1 MFVISFYL
9 NRMWGIIA
17 VISFVLIFL
26 FYFKKLVTAPKGE
39 EEGPFVLET
48 KPQIGTSDMTRTLLS
63 QTNTGTLSAYVY
75 PLQAQKTG
83 TVVMCNPS
91 GSANPGEPDC
101 STGQYAMCKC
111 LGNDCSKC
119 VHSGYVNLLNISNV
133 IRVEILSA
141 PDASRQK
148 AAGAQLVV
156 RTVGMSTPTLSACP
170 IANSEIPLNV
180 AEFGSIKACCDAAV
194 VGGQCPGTNL
204 MNLPEKVCII
214 GDPSAAPVPW
224 VQQFLKAFSQC
235 AAPQLPKVQTVYEE
249 TIPLPNIP
257 FQKWT
262 YVTVAREGRR
272 FDVYYNGK
280 LVASKRTQNI
290 VDLRT
295 GFGPIVAGDPSLTGK
310 VALVEALP
318 QKLIQAEVEAKYKQ
332 TSDTTGKPNL
342 SDVGDIFDYIPSCKG
357 GSCITG
363 PSVRPASPL
372 LDWQTQYA

>member
-1 MFVISFYL
+1 M

-17 VISFVLIFL
+17 IISFVLIFL
-26 FYFKKLVTAPKGE
+26 FYFKKLATAATATKGE
-39 EEGPFVLET
+39 ADGPFVLET
-48 KPQIGTSDMTRTLLS
+48 KPQIGTSDMTRTVLS

-83 TVVMCNPS
+83 TVVLCNPS
-91 GSANPGEPDC
+91 GSANPGEPEC

-133 IRVEILSA
+133 IRVEILAA

-156 RTVGMSTPTLSACP
+156 RTVGMSTPPLSACP
-170 IANSEIPLNV
+170 IANSEISLD
-180 AEFGSIKACCDAAV
+180 ATFFGSIKACCDAALV
-194 VGGQCPGTNL
+194 DGQCPGIRNE
-204 MNLPEKVCII
+204 NVPEKICII
-214 GDPSAAPVPW
+214 GDPSSAPAPW
-224 VQQFLKAFSQC
+224 VQQFLKSFSQC
-235 AAPQLPKVQTVYEE
+235 ASPTIPKVQTVYEE

-272 FDVYYNGK
+272 FDIYYNGK

-295 GFGPIVAGDPSLTGK
+295 GFGPIVAGDPALTGK

-318 QKLIQAEVEAKYKQ
+318 QKLAQAEVEAKFKQ
-332 TSDTTGKPNL
+332 TSDTTGKPLINDTGNIL
-342 SDVGDIFDYIPSCKG
+342 DYIPSCKG